1 MLQNVNQ
8 KSCGMV
14 FAFFQSDK
22 VRMEQDSQ
30 KHRAARWCGVQKGA
44 VKKEALCFFLH
55 SACVFGLGF
64 WGQIGKGLGE
74 DIIRLF

>member
-44 VKKEALCFFLH
+44 VKKESILLFSSQRLCFWFRFLG
-55 SACVFGLGF
+55 ADRQRLG
-64 WGQIGKGLGE
+64 
-74 DIIRLF
+74 